1 MLPLPPDMIA
11 LLMLFAP
18 LFSQTVFPH
27 AQVLLVGALLA
38 PGKRT
43 VSSALRAMGLAL
55 ERGFQTYH
63 RVLNRARWSSRQ
75 AAAILLRLLVDVF
88 VPTGRLPVGLD
99 ETLER
104 RKGKRIAA
112 KGIYRDAARS
122 SKEYLTKVSALRW
135 MTLMLLAPIPWAQAV
150 WALPFLT
157 VLAPSERYH
166 QVRGQRH
173 KTLAVWARQMLGQL
187 RRWLPEREIVAV
199 ADHQYAVLALLA
211 HCIALPR
218 PVHVVTRL
226 RLDAGLYAPAPPREP
241 STIGR
246 PAVKGPRLPKLERV
260 LSDPRTVWRS
270 TLVARWYR
278 HRNRPIEIVSDTAVW
293 YRSGEGAVPIR
304 WVLIRD
310 PWDQFRPQA
319 LLCTDVDATPEQLVG
334 WFVHRWRLET
344 TYEEVRAHLGVETQ
358 RQWNELAIART
369 TPVLMGLFSLVTLL
383 AHRQHARGALWVR
396 QAAWYVK
403 DRPTFSDAIAS
414 VRRELWPWALSLRCA
429 SEEDREKLPLLLLE
443 RFADTLCYAA

>member
-1 MLPLPPDMIA
+1 
-11 LLMLFAP
+11 
-18 LFSQTVFPH
+18 
-27 AQVLLVGALLA
+27 VGALLA

-43 VSSALRAMGLAL
+43 VTSALRAMGLAH
-55 ERGFQTYH
+55 ERGFQTFH
-63 RVLNRARWSSRQ
+63 RVLNRARWSSRR
-75 AAAILLRLLVDVF
+75 AAALLLRLLVNVF
-88 VPTGRLPVGLD
+88 VPHGPLLAGID

-135 MTLMLLAPIPWAQAV
+135 VSLMLLAPIPWADAV

-173 KTLAVWARQMLGQL
+173 KTLAVWARQMLAQL
-187 RRWLPEREIVAV
+187 RRWLPDREIVVV
-199 ADHQYAVLALLA
+199 ADTHYAVLELLA
-211 HCIALPR
+211 RCVALPR

-241 STIGR
+241 GTIGR
-246 PAVKGPRLPKLERV
+246 PAVKGKRLPKLAEV
-260 LSDPRTVWRS
+260 LSDPQTAWKRTVV
-270 TLVARWYR
+270 TRWYR
-278 HRNRPIEIVSDTAVW
+278 HRDRPLEIVSHTAVW

-310 PWDQFRPQA
+310 PWGQFRPQA
-319 LLCTDVDATPEQLVG
+319 LLCTDVNATPEQIVS

-369 TPVLMGLFSLVTLL
+369 TPVLLGLFSLVTLM

-396 QAAWYVK
+396 QAAWYIK
-403 DRPTFSDAIAS
+403 DRATFADALAS

-429 SEEDREKLPLLLLE
+429 SEEDREKLPWLLLE